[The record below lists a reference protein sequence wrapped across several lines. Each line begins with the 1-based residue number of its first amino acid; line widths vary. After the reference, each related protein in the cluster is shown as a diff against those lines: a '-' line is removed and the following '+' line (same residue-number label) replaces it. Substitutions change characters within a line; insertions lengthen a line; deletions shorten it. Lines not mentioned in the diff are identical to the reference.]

1 VPLGSNLLYTVS
13 ILNNGPFDAPNTRF
27 TNTLPASV
35 TLLSASITPPGVLA
49 TNQNPISGSLGTF
62 PVGGA
67 ATLLLTVRP
76 QSLGAITN
84 TIFVTSDNPDPVP
97 GNNTASLTNSVVP
110 LALLSIR
117 LSTNQ
122 VAISWPAA
130 LTNYTLEYL
139 SAIYSNASWSA
150 VTTAPSILG
159 GLSTV
164 TETNLGAS
172 RFYRLKK

>member
-1 VPLGSNLLYTVS
+1 
-13 ILNNGPFDAPNTRF
+13 
-27 TNTLPASV
+27 
-35 TLLSASITPPGVLA
+35 
-49 TNQNPISGSLGTF
+49 
-62 PVGGA
+62 
-67 ATLLLTVRP
+67 
-76 QSLGAITN
+76 
-84 TIFVTSDNPDPVP
+84 
-97 GNNTASLTNSVVP
+97 VP